1 MNPGADAQAPAE
13 GGERVE
19 EVRQNLRAVIDPEL
33 GDTIVDLGMVRS
45 IDVAGGHVVVDV
57 ALTVAACPLRSQIE
71 RDVRG
76 QVESLD
82 WVDSMEIR
90 IATMDATE
98 RAAVMAR
105 ARWKAREDAPD
116 TAIPATTRV
125 LAIASGKGGVGKSSV
140 TVNLAVA
147 LARRGLTIG
156 ILDADIWGFSVP
168 RLLGMEGGVEARK
181 GKMVP
186 LEKKVGTGLVRVL
199 SMGFLADE
207 EQAIMWRGLVLNR
220 AVQQFLQDAH
230 WGDLDYLLIDL
241 PPGTGDVQ
249 MGLARLLP
257 RTEML
262 VVTTPPLAA
271 QKVAARAADMARK
284 GYLRVAGVI
293 ENMSDFTC
301 EHGTTYALFGS
312 GGGSRLAHGLGVP
325 LIGSIPLHPDLAA
338 AGDAGKPVAGEEG
351 ELATLF
357 AELARVVAEEV
368 APLLETSSCSARLVE
383 RVRAAVASADAEAE
397 ANVDTDT
404 DTDGGLEHP

>member
-1 MNPGADAQAPAE
+1 M
-13 GGERVE
+13 
-19 EVRQNLRAVIDPEL
+19 
-33 GDTIVDLGMVRS
+33 
-45 IDVAGGHVVVDV
+45 VDV
-57 ALTVAACPLRSQIE
+57 ALTVASCPMRDQIE
-71 RDVRG
+71 RDVVSHVGSLEWVRSVEV
-76 QVESLD
+76 QV
-82 WVDSMEIR
+82 
-90 IATMDATE
+90 ATMDAEE

-105 ARWKAREDAPD
+105 ARWKAREEAPE
-116 TAIPATTRV
+116 TAVAARTRV

-147 LARRGLTIG
+147 LAARGLQVG

-168 RLLGMEGGVEARK
+168 RLLGMEGEVEARD

-186 LEKKVGTGLVRVL
+186 LERPIGAGTVRVL

-207 EQAIMWRGLVLNR
+207 EQAIMWRGLILSR

-241 PPGTGDVQ
+241 PPGTGDIQ
-249 MGLARLLP
+249 MSLARLLP

-262 VVTTPPLAA
+262 VVTTPPVAA

-312 GGGSRLAHGLGVP
+312 GGGQRLAAGLGVP
-325 LIGSIPLHPDLAA
+325 LVGTIPLHPDMAA
-338 AGDAGKPVAGEEG
+338 GGDAGNPVALEADASPLGR
-351 ELATLF
+351 AFTSI
-357 AELARVVAEEV
+357 ARVVAEDV
-368 APLLETSSCSARLVE
+368 APLVDPSGCSARMLE
-383 RVRAAVASADAEAE
+383 RVEAAVADAERG
-397 ANVDTDT
+397 T
-404 DTDGGLEHP
+404 G

>member
-1 MNPGADAQAPAE
+1 LGRED
-13 GGERVE
+13 
-19 EVRQNLRAVIDPEL
+19 EVRACLRAVIDPEL
-33 GDTIVDLGMVRS
+33 GDTIVDLGMVRA
-45 IDVAGGHVVVDV
+45 IAVTGDQVVVDV
-57 ALTVAACPLRSQIE
+57 ALTIAACPLRTQIE
-71 RDVRG
+71 KDVRG
-76 QVESLD
+76 QVEALD
-82 WVDSMEIR
+82 WVRSVEIR
-90 IATMDATE
+90 IATMDAEE
-98 RAAVMAR
+98 RAAVMSR
-105 ARWKAREDAPD
+105 ARWKAREDAPE
-116 TAIPATTRV
+116 TAIGATTRV
-125 LAIASGKGGVGKSSV
+125 LAVASGKGGVGKSSI

-147 LARRGLTIG
+147 LANRGLTVG

-168 RLLGMEGGVEARK
+168 RLLGMEGGVEARA

-186 LEKKVGTGLVRVL
+186 LEKTVGAGLVRVL
-199 SMGFLADE
+199 SMGFLAGED
-207 EQAIMWRGLVLNR
+207 QAIMWRGLVLNR

-262 VVTTPPLAA
+262 VVTTPPVAA

-312 GGGSRLAHGLGVP
+312 GGGARLAHDLGVP
-325 LIGSIPLHPDLAA
+325 LVGSIPLHPDLAA
-338 AGDAGKPVAGEEG
+338 AGDAGTPVADGDG
-351 ELATLF
+351 ELPTLF

-368 APLLETSSCSARLVE
+368 APLLETSSCSARLIE
-383 RVRAAVASADAEAE
+383 RVEAAVAGAEAP
-397 ANVDTDT
+397 AV
-404 DTDGGLEHP
+404 